1 MSVRSSYPKCSLII
15 PTPIHKVL
23 GLISG
28 LKANFIISSE
38 LKYFVLFS
46 NLSDYLVMVMF
57 QHVWRW
63 WQRVDWLGGDDSHR
77 GQHLQDDGGRRGA
90 RRSGGE
96 GVTCWQNVMLIV
108 GAGSGDIPENG
119 REQWREGHE
128 EWVHPDVPQWPEAA
142 QIVNTKHWVSWED
155 MNFEDR

>member
-1 MSVRSSYPKCSLII
+1 MYDVDGNGWIDLAEMTRIVVSIYKMMGDGAGPGGAEVR
-15 PTPIHKVL
+15 
-23 GLISG
+23 
-28 LKANFIISSE
+28 E
-38 LKYFVLFS
+38 
-46 NLSDYLVMVMF
+46 
-57 QHVWRW
+57 W
-63 WQRVDWLGGDDSHR
+63 
-77 GQHLQDDGGRRGA
+77 HL
-90 RRSGGE
+90 
-96 GVTCWQNVMLIV
+96 TYWQNVMLIV